1 MINEIYYNCDLITGE
16 VITPFNGGIFDQI
29 RRSNITVYTGQFGM
43 KELRR
48 AIAQLDG
55 KDPYR
60 DYVDYKM
67 FPHLDGIR
75 RTMSARIFMI
85 DMSDDKPFSDPIS
98 LGSRDYPMHPLDEML
113 YAHGREFDRK
123 VLKRVNAFIEAE
135 QELMYSY

>member
-16 VITPFNGGIFDQI
+16 VITPFNGGIFDQV

-48 AIAQLDG
+48 AIAQLD
-55 KDPYR
+55 KTDPYR
-60 DYVDYKM
+60 NFVNYEM
-67 FPHLDGIR
+67 FPHLMPLSNRFINKVLSEPVIGWVDGHMR
-75 RTMSARIFMI
+75 HST
-85 DMSDDKPFSDPIS
+85 PIVP
-98 LGSRDYPMHPLDEML
+98 YHPLDEML
-113 YAHGREFDRK
+113 YQHGREFDRK